1 MKRGN
6 AQMAFIDLIDQQRA
20 AEYVKA
26 QLSQGTTLSRLVV
39 RSADLS
45 GGHFRVAMPES
56 KNQGADFDLRW
67 DTRLGGDEEATFAR
81 LIKSYIRH
89 DRCGVILQ
97 DTGTSVNY
105 PYFAKLQYKRLA
117 KTFDEEVYWSV
128 AETKL
133 ADLSDDEMGTVI
145 NYASFWPFSAFFY
158 IDGISATKG
167 ELLHDADLQSIVK
180 QLVGV
185 AVGAFDDRSYL
196 VWWRDDLLPFPLVD

>member
-1 MKRGN
+1 
-6 AQMAFIDLIDQQRA
+6 MAFIDLIDQQRA
-20 AEYVKA
+20 AEYVKG

-39 RSADLS
+39 RSADLW

-67 DTRLGGDEEATFAR
+67 DTRLGGDEEAIFAR

-97 DTGTSVNY
+97 DTETSVNY

-133 ADLSDDEMGTVI
+133 VDLSDDEMGTVI

-158 IDGISATKG
+158 TDVPLEKSALTN
-167 ELLHDADLQSIVK
+167 ADFQSIMR
-180 QLVGV
+180 QLVGI

-196 VWWRDDLLPFPLVD
+196 VWWRDDLLPFPGQPSPNPVM

>member
-1 MKRGN
+1 M
-6 AQMAFIDLIDQQRA
+6 
-20 AEYVKA
+20 
-26 QLSQGTTLSRLVV
+26 
-39 RSADLS
+39 
-45 GGHFRVAMPES
+45 
-56 KNQGADFDLRW
+56 RW
-67 DTRLGGDEEATFAR
+67 DTRLGGDEEAIFAR

-97 DTGTSVNY
+97 DTETSVNY

-145 NYASFWPFSAFFY
+145 NYASFWPFSGFFY
-158 IDGISATKG
+158 TDVPLEKSALTN
-167 ELLHDADLQSIVK
+167 ADFQSIMR
-180 QLVGV
+180 QLVGI

-196 VWWRDDLLPFPLVD
+196 VWWRDDLLPFPGQPSPNPVM